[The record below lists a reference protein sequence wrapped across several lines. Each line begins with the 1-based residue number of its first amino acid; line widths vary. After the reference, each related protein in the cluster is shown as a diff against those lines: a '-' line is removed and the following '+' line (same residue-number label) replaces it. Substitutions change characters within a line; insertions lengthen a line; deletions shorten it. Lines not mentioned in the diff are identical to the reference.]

1 MKRILALAA
10 FASLSITALSTLSGL
25 ENRAHARGSDVDD
38 GTSYARSGYD
48 QSEPGTYS
56 PEEIVH
62 GGHRWFGTT
71 TKGVAKAVETVFSQA
86 GRPSGYIIGEEA
98 SGAFFGGLRYGEGIL
113 FMKDGT
119 RKKIY
124 WQGPSVGF
132 DLGGNGS
139 RVLVLVYNINRETQI
154 YDRFIGIEGSAY
166 MVGGLGV
173 NFQSN
178 EELKL
183 APIRT
188 GVGAR
193 LGANI
198 GYLKYTEYPTL
209 NPF

>member
-1 MKRILALAA
+1 MKRILALAT
-10 FASLSITALSTLSGL
+10 FASLSITALSALSGL
-25 ENRAHARGSDVDD
+25 ENRANARGADIDD
-38 GTSYARSGYD
+38 GKPHSNRTYD
-48 QSEPGTYS
+48 QSEAGTYS
-56 PEEIVH
+56 SDEIIH

-71 TKGVAKAVETVFSQA
+71 TKGVAKAVETVFSQS

-98 SGAFFGGLRYGEGIL
+98 SGAFFGGLRYGEGTL

-119 RKKIY
+119 RKKVY

-139 RVLVLVYNINRETQI
+139 RVLVLVYNINREHQI
-154 YDRFIGIEGSAY
+154 YSRFIGIEGSAY

-193 LGANI
+193 LGANV
-198 GYLKYTEYPTL
+198 GYLKYTENPTF

>member
-10 FASLSITALSTLSGL
+10 FASLSITALSAWSGL
-25 ENRAHARGSDVDD
+25 ENRAVARGSDIDD
-38 GTSYARSGYD
+38 GTPYASSTTD
-48 QSEPGTYS
+48 QSESGTYS
-56 PEEIVH
+56 AEEIVQ

-98 SGAFFGGLRYGEGIL
+98 AGAFIGGLRYGEGTL

-119 RKKIY
+119 RKKVY

-139 RVLVLVYNINRETQI
+139 RVLVLVYNINREHQI
-154 YDRFIGIEGSAY
+154 YNRFIGIEGSAY

-193 LGANI
+193 LGANV
-198 GYLKYTEYPTL
+198 GYLKYTEHPTL